1 MGAEDCTNSDYFE
14 TVPIILFCVLYG
26 ILLIGI
32 IVMFSK
38 YIKERNQTAAC
49 SRIRSESSQ
58 SAMGCT
64 IPGSDKVEQKFIG
77 HFLQKM

>member
-1 MGAEDCTNSDYFE
+1 MGAEVCTSSNYFE
-14 TVPIILFCVLYG
+14 TVPIILFCILYG

-32 IVMFSK
+32 ILMFTM
-38 YIKERNQTAAC
+38 YVKEKNQSAAC

>member
-1 MGAEDCTNSDYFE
+1 MGVKDCTSSNYFE
-14 TVPIILFCVLYG
+14 IVPIILFCILYG

-32 IVMFSK
+32 ILMFTL
-38 YIKERNQTAAC
+38 YIKEKNQSAAC

>member
-1 MGAEDCTNSDYFE
+1 MGVKDCTSSNYFE
-14 TVPIILFCVLYG
+14 TVPIILFCILYG

-32 IVMFSK
+32 ILMFTL
-38 YIKERNQTAAC
+38 YIKEKNQSAAC